1 MQGLFYRP
9 TVEIINLFFLQTNV
23 CRKLKCFWYIY
34 NIPYLQILITLL
46 NPITTFIFLFGSITQ
61 MAETTTQVIMKTYRY
76 EFSELAMMQLNYFT
90 QVHRYD
96 ERKAFKEAWK
106 KWIETEEIAEMI
118 RTETE
123 RLARDGFKG
132 DVEDKMFKAVRYY
145 FRKKPTDTENP
156 TKQPRKKYVGFT
168 GELLTA
174 MDEHIIS
181 RIREN
186 LYKIKDSTTEKIQ
199 YKSNVSPEKAFADFH
214 NTNQELVRKEIQQIT
229 EYEECETNAEK
240 MTLKIKKTYKNR
252 YQTIRKK
259 LSELCK

>member
-1 MQGLFYRP
+1 
-9 TVEIINLFFLQTNV
+9 
-23 CRKLKCFWYIY
+23 
-34 NIPYLQILITLL
+34 
-46 NPITTFIFLFGSITQ
+46 
-61 MAETTTQVIMKTYRY
+61 MAATTTQVIMKTYRY
-76 EFSELAMMQLNYFT
+76 EFSEHALMQLNYFT

-106 KWIETEEIAEMI
+106 KWIETDEIAEMI

-123 RLARDGFKG
+123 RLARDGFQG

-156 TKQPRKKYVGFT
+156 TKQRPRKQYVGFT

-199 YKSNVSPEKAFADFH
+199 YKSNVSPEKAFADFY
-214 NTNQELVRKEIQQIT
+214 NTNQKLIREEIEQI
-229 EYEECETNAEK
+229 EAEDEECEKTAEA

-259 LSELCK
+259 LAELSK